1 MNDKLGPAVTGGVVI
16 GLLSII
22 PFVNLACCLWV
33 LLGGALA
40 AYLYIKKS
48 TIPVLMAEGLQ
59 LGAMAG
65 VIGGLLYVLVGVPV
79 NILAGNPLVG
89 PMVSMMQKLNPD
101 QAELVRQRLEEQFNK
116 PFLEQYLGALPGA
129 LFGLVLIVIF
139 ASLSGLLA
147 VPLFERRKGGQD
159 GPPPMPPSFQPPA
172 FR

>member
-1 MNDKLGPAVTGGVVI
+1 MNNKLGPAMTGGIVI

-22 PFVNLACCLWV
+22 PYLNLACCLWV

-40 AYLYIKKS
+40 TYLYIKKS
-48 TIPVLMAEGLQ
+48 TTPVLMAEGLQ

-79 NILAGNPLVG
+79 NILAGNPLAG
-89 PMVSMMQKLNPD
+89 PMVSIMQKFDPV
-101 QAELVRQRLEEQFNK
+101 QAGFVRQQLEAQFNR
-116 PFLEQYLGALPGA
+116 PFFEQYLLALPGA
-129 LFGLVLIVIF
+129 LFGLVLIVVF
-139 ASLSGLLA
+139 ATLSGLLA

-159 GPPPMPPSFQPPA
+159 GPPPLPPSFQPPT